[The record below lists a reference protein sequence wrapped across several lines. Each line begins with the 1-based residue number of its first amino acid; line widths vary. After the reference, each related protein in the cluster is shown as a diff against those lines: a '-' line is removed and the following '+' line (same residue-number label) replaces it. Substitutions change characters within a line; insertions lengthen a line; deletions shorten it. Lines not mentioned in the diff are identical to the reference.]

1 MVVDYYTLHWSDIV
15 GQCGMLLLVGTYFLL
30 QTDRIDAK
38 GFWYSFFNLIVAILL
53 GINLYYKPV
62 IANITLEIFWA
73 TMSIWGMYKWY
84 KGRK

>member
-1 MVVDYYTLHWSDIV
+1 
-15 GQCGMLLLVGTYFLL
+15 MLLLVGTFWML

-38 GFWYSFFNLIVAILL
+38 GFWYSFNNLVVAILL

-73 TMSIWGMYKWY
+73 TMSLWGLYKW
-84 KGRK
+84 RKANQT